1 MISTHAP
8 TRVSVQKW
16 ALAAALAIMVV
27 WGVNFSVT
35 KYLLDVIGVGP
46 FLFMR
51 FMIMPA
57 LGLALLA
64 AVYRRQIARS
74 WPRREDWPRFVA
86 AGLIG
91 HTAHVSIVTW
101 GVNLSTAFSSA
112 LVLTSGPL
120 FTLLILAALGAER
133 LRPRQVAGT
142 LVAFAG
148 IVLFLSDK
156 FAAGL
161 SRAGA
166 GDLVLLFAAS
176 LFSVYIVI
184 IKPLVARYGPLQVTC
199 YTLFIG
205 APPIALATLPS
216 FAVLPLAGLPLGVWP
231 AMFWAA
237 VVSAFFGW
245 LVWTWVNAVRG
256 IARSAPLQY
265 LMPPIA
271 GVIAWLTLG
280 ETFTWLKIAG
290 AATTMAGIAWAQF
303 GGGHAPP
310 REAAQPDSG

>member
-1 MISTHAP
+1 MTDRKNSTK
-8 TRVSVQKW
+8 KW

-27 WGVNFSVT
+27 WGINFSVT
-35 KYLLDVIGVGP
+35 KYLLDTIGVGP

-51 FMIMPA
+51 FLIMPA
-57 LGLALLA
+57 LGLALLV

-91 HTAHVSIVTW
+91 HTVHVSMVTW
-101 GVNLSTAFSSA
+101 GINFSTAFSSS

-142 LVAFAG
+142 LLAFAG

-156 FAAGL
+156 FAAGFA
-161 SRAGA
+161 RAGL

-176 LFSVYIVI
+176 LFSVFTVIV
-184 IKPLVARYGPLQVTC
+184 KPLVSRYGPLQVTC

-205 APPIALATLPS
+205 APPIVLLTLPS
-216 FAVLPLAGLPLGVWP
+216 FAALPLGEAPLAVWP

-237 VVSAFFGW
+237 AVSAFLGW

-271 GVIAWLTLG
+271 GLAAWLTLG

-290 AATTMAGIAWAQF
+290 AAVTMAGVAWAQF
-303 GGGHAPP
+303 GGGHAPT